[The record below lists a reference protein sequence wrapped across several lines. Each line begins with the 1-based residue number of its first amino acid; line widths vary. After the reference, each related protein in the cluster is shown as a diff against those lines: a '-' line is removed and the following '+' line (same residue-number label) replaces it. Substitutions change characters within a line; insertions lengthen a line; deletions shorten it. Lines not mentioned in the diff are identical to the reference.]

1 MRSPSLSGGRPLTT
15 LGANAEHHDGFAN
28 VMAETRSS
36 YPASAAVVTT
46 HKSVKSKSVHRLSVL
61 QSNADRSSLA
71 ATTHERPLGGI
82 IGDLNANGVRESQ
95 RFVDERLAITRKVRD
110 AMASAQDR
118 QKQYTDPYTD
128 T

>member
-1 MRSPSLSGGRPLTT
+1 MRSPSLSGGRPLTK

-71 ATTHERPLGGI
+71 ATTHDRPLDGGI
-82 IGDLNANGVRESQ
+82 GELDANCIKEDQ
-95 RFVDERLAITRKVRD
+95 RFVDE
-110 AMASAQDR
+110 
-118 QKQYTDPYTD
+118 
-128 T
+128 